1 MNYAGTLLSQQ
12 FPGAIIQPTTVNA
25 AGSAGALVGTPEG
38 KFVQP
43 VHVNQN
49 HWVCITNINCQEGTA
64 KMYDSM
70 SPSEIGKLM
79 NLLFHTKL

>member
-12 FPGAIIQPTTVNA
+12 FPDIKIQPTTVIA
-25 AGSAGALVGTPEG
+25 AGSAGTLVGTPEG

-49 HWVCITNINCQEGTA
+49 HWVCISNINCQEGTV
-64 KMYDSM
+64 KIYDSM
-70 SPSEIGKLM
+70 SPSELGKLM
-79 NLLFHTKL
+79 NLHFYTKL

>member
-12 FPGAIIQPTTVNA
+12 FPDIIIQPTTVIA

-49 HWVCITNINCQEGTA
+49 HWVCISNINCQEGTV
-64 KMYDSM
+64 KIYDSM
-70 SPSEIGKLM
+70 SPSELGKLM
-79 NLLFHTKL
+79 NLHFYTKL